1 MLRSLFERTENAMSE
16 TMYDVVIIGGGPG
29 GYSSALYCARAGL
42 KTIVLEHLSAG
53 GQMTLTEIIENY
65 PGFEEGI
72 DGFTLGD
79 QMMTQAEKFGAE
91 SELTSVTSVE
101 LQGDVKVVH
110 TSDAGDYT
118 TRCVVIAT
126 GANARQLGLP
136 NEAELADK
144 GIHYCAACDGM
155 RFKGKTVA
163 LVGGGNTALEDALLL
178 SRLCEKVYLIHRR
191 DQYRA
196 EKFFVDALADAETV
210 EPVLCNVVDSVSI
223 ENGFKGVTVKN
234 VNDGTTRFLECEA
247 LFVSVGR
254 VPNTGFLEGAVAT
267 DASGYIVA
275 DETTRTSVPGVFAV
289 GDIRTKPMR
298 QVVTAAADGAVSSM
312 FVQQY
317 IEELKA
323 K

>member
-1 MLRSLFERTENAMSE
+1 MSNPL
-16 TMYDVVIIGGGPG
+16 YDVVIIGGGPA

-53 GQMTLTEIIENY
+53 GQMTLTEIIENL
-65 PGFEEGI
+65 
-72 DGFTLGD
+72 TGD
-79 QMMTQAEKFGAE
+79 I
-91 SELTSVTSVE
+91 
-101 LQGDVKVVH
+101 KVVH
-110 TSDAGDYT
+110 TSDAGDYE

-136 NEAELADK
+136 NEAALADK

-196 EKFFVDALADAETV
+196 EKFYADAVAEATNI
-210 EPVLCNVVDSVSI
+210 EPVLNSVVESVDV
-223 ENGFKGVTVKN
+223 EGGFKGVTVKN
-234 VNDGTTRFLECEA
+234 VKTGETRFLESEA

-254 VPNTGFLEGAVAT
+254 VPNTEFLQGAVSV
-267 DASGYIVA
+267 DGSGYIEA

-312 FVQQY
+312 FAQQY

-323 K
+323 KA

>member
-1 MLRSLFERTENAMSE
+1 M
-16 TMYDVVIIGGGPG
+16 
-29 GYSSALYCARAGL
+29 
-42 KTIVLEHLSAG
+42 
-53 GQMTLTEIIENY
+53 Q
-65 PGFEEGI
+65 
-72 DGFTLGD
+72 
-79 QMMTQAEKFGAE
+79 QQAEKFGAE

-101 LQGDVKVVH
+101 LTGDIKVVH
-110 TSDAGDYT
+110 TSDAGDYK

-136 NEAELADK
+136 NEAALADK

-178 SRLCEKVYLIHRR
+178 SRLCEKVYLVHRR

-196 EKFFVDALADAETV
+196 EKFYADAVAEATNI
-210 EPVLCNVVDSVSI
+210 EPVLNSVVESVDV
-223 ENGFKGVTVKN
+223 EGGFKGVTVKN
-234 VNDGTTRFLECEA
+234 VKTDETRFLESEA

-254 VPNTGFLEGAVAT
+254 VPNTEFLQGAVSV
-267 DASGYIVA
+267 DGSGYIEA

-312 FVQQY
+312 FAQQY

-323 K
+323 KA

>member
-1 MLRSLFERTENAMSE
+1 MSE
-16 TMYDVVIIGGGPG
+16 HIYDVVIIGGGPA
-29 GYSSALYCARAGL
+29 GYASALYCARAGL

-65 PGFEEGI
+65 PGFHEGI

-79 QMMTQAEKFGAE
+79 QMQQQAEKFGAE

-101 LQGDVKVVH
+101 LSGDVKVVH
-110 TSDAGDYT
+110 TSDAGDYE

-155 RFKGKTVA
+155 RFRGKTVA

-191 DQYRA
+191 DEYRA
-196 EKFFVDALADAETV
+196 EKFYADAVAEAENV
-210 EPVLCNVVDSVSI
+210 EPVLNSVVDSV
-223 ENGFKGVTVKN
+223 EVEGGFKGVTVRN
-234 VNDGTTRFLECEA
+234 VKTDETRFLSSEA

-254 VPNTGFLEGAVAT
+254 VPNTGFLNGAVAT
-267 DASGYIVA
+267 DGAGYIEA

-312 FVQQY
+312 FAQQY

-323 K
+323 KA

>member
-1 MLRSLFERTENAMSE
+1 MSNE
-16 TMYDVVIIGGGPG
+16 IYDVVVIGGGPA
-29 GYSSALYCARAGL
+29 GYASALYCARAGL

-65 PGFEEGI
+65 PGFHEGI

-79 QMMTQAEKFGAE
+79 QMQQQAEKFGAE

-101 LQGDVKVVH
+101 LDGDVKVVH
-110 TSDAGDYT
+110 TSDAGDYE

-126 GANARQLGLP
+126 GANARPLGLP

-155 RFKGKTVA
+155 RFRGKTVA

-196 EKFFVDALADAETV
+196 EKFYADAVAEAENI
-210 EPVLCNVVDSVSI
+210 EPVLCSVVDSVDV
-223 ENGFKGVTVKN
+223 EGGFKGVTVKD
-234 VNDGTTRFLECEA
+234 VKTGDTRFLEADA

-254 VPNTGFLEGAVAT
+254 IPNTGFLNGAVAV
-267 DASGYIVA
+267 DGAGYLEA

-312 FVQQY
+312 FAQQY